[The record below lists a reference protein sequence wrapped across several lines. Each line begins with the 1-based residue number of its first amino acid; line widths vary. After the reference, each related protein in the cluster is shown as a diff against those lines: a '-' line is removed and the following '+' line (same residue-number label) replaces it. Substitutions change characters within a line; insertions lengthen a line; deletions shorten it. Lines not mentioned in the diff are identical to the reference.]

1 MVQMEALISLV
12 AGAVLLPVFM
22 RWPVPPATWVALTLL
37 VHATRALPLAIG
49 LPSLWLA
56 LWLAVA
62 AGQWNILPMGGASY
76 LFVVAWISTML
87 ALPFG
92 LDRIAAGKLP
102 ALVATLVFPAA
113 WVAIEFLQ
121 SRWAP
126 PATWGSIAYT
136 QFGYLPLMQ
145 VAAIVGIWGIS
156 FLVAWFA
163 STFEH
168 AWAHGF
174 ASSAVRLALL
184 AYVTVFALVSV
195 GGAVRLAAAPTDR
208 PSLRVATLNRPRDLF
223 IPGEMTRITEASI
236 TLAEREPL
244 RAKLRALHEWFLEGS
259 RREARA
265 GSRLIVWPEGNLL
278 VYKDDE
284 AAFLERARA
293 LAISERVHL
302 GMGMATIH
310 LDEHLPFEN
319 KLVLIDSAGTTRM
332 SYLKS
337 HPVAGWEAGIMR
349 VGDGRVPVVSTDAG
363 RMAGMICFDGDFP
376 EFVRQAANA
385 EADVIILPVNDWL
398 AVKDLHFRMAAFRS
412 IENGLPLVRAA
423 ASGLSAAF
431 DPWGRLL
438 AMSDYFAKGDGTMT
452 AQVPMGRVPTPYA
465 RTGDWFAWGCVAFAA
480 FALIA
485 TPYLPGR

>member
-1 MVQMEALISLV
+1 MVQMEALISLA
-12 AGAVLLPVFM
+12 AGAALLPVFM
-22 RWPVPPATWVALTLL
+22 RWPVPPAAWVALTLL
-37 VHATRALPLAIG
+37 VHAVRGLPPAVG
-49 LPSLWLA
+49 LPSLFVA
-56 LWLAVA
+56 LVVAVSAGKWGIIPMSGPLYFVAVAGISSSLAV
-62 AGQWNILPMGGASY
+62 
-76 LFVVAWISTML
+76 
-87 ALPFG
+87 PFG
-92 LDRIAAGKLP
+92 IDRFAITKLP
-102 ALVATLVFPAA
+102 GGIATLVFPAA
-113 WVAIEFLQ
+113 WVAIEFLE
-121 SRWAP
+121 SRWSP
-126 PATWGSIAYT
+126 GATWGSIAYT
-136 QFGYLPLMQ
+136 QFGYLALMQ

-163 STFEH
+163 STVEY

-174 ASSAVRLALL
+174 ASSAARLPLL
-184 AYVTVFALVSV
+184 AYATVFALVAI

-236 TLAEREPL
+236 TPAEREPL
-244 RAKLRALHEWFLEGS
+244 RAKLHSLHEWFLEGS

-284 AAFLERARA
+284 AAFLERARD
-293 LAISERVHL
+293 LAISERIHL
-302 GMGMATIH
+302 AMGMATIH
-310 LDEHLPFEN
+310 LGERLPFEN

-337 HPVAGWEAGIMR
+337 HAVAGWEAGIMR
-349 VGDGRVPVVSTDAG
+349 VGDGRVPVVATDAG

-376 EFVRQAANA
+376 EFVRQAAQG

-438 AMSDYFAKGDGTMT
+438 AVSDYFATGDGTMT
-452 AQVPMGRVPTPYA
+452 AQVPMGRVSTPYA
-465 RTGDWFAWGCVAFAA
+465 RTGDWFAWGCVVLAA
-480 FALIA
+480 LALVA